1 VTSGSQD
8 GVTIRFVDAKT
19 QRALVLEDDGRVAY
33 AYLLVGEEIVAD
45 VWLYNVAATPRRPDW
60 RCDSLPFL
68 NPARHCR
75 ADETLPRIASA
86 ANLSCTWSPDGVE
99 LFIDGVLAARLSTG
113 STPGESRLA
122 RDRGPLARPLR

>member
-1 VTSGSQD
+1 M
-8 GVTIRFVDAKT
+8 IRIDDAKT
-19 QRALVLEDDGRVAY
+19 QRALVVDDDGRVAY
-33 AYLLVGEEIVAD
+33 AYLLVGEDIVAD
-45 VWLYNVAATPRRPDW
+45 VWLYNVVVTPQRPDW
-60 RCDSLPFL
+60 RCDSALPFL

-75 ADETLPRIASA
+75 ADESLPRIASA

-113 STPGESRLA
+113 YTPGESRLA